1 MNELVAIGLGG
12 ALGAVARHGVA
23 HVCNLL
29 FGTQFPYGTLVVN
42 VVGSFLIGILFVLLV
57 ERALLPPVWRS
68 VLIVGF
74 LGAFTTFS
82 TFSLQTLALFE
93 EGRAG
98 AALVYVGASVI
109 VCVLAAALGLALARQ
124 LPG

>member
-1 MNELVAIGLGG
+1 MNEIVAIGLGG
-12 ALGAVARHGVA
+12 AVGAMARHGVA
-23 HVCNLL
+23 HACNIL
-29 FGTQFPYGTLVVN
+29 FGTNFPYGTLIVN
-42 VVGSFLIGILFVLLV
+42 VAGSFLIGIIFVLLV

-68 VLIVGF
+68 ILIVGF

-98 AALVYVGASVI
+98 AALVYVGSSVI
-109 VCVLAAALGLALARQ
+109 ICVLAAALGLVLARQ